1 MTDLPKLQ
9 LKPLRAGYGFELSTG
24 VVSTDTQ
31 VGLPRQRLASVGVVH
46 RVSPTYKCTRAQW
59 QYFLAFMRA
68 YRGRA
73 FYAYLLLDDIDHHWY
88 ECRMVN
94 ESLKVSTLGDQIF
107 SVQLDL
113 IVKPRAVPIDQD
125 LGFLAMYEMSQA
137 EQDDYFNH
145 LEKLVNRDLPNA
157 TRGGLNGN

>member
-1 MTDLPKLQ
+1 MTDLPKLH
-9 LKPLRAGYGFELSTG
+9 LKPLRSGYGFELTTG
-24 VVSTDTQ
+24 VVSTSTQ
-31 VGLPRQRLASVGVVH
+31 IGMPRQRLASIGTVH
-46 RVSPTYKCTRAQW
+46 RVSPTYKCTRAKW

-73 FYAYLLLDDIDHHWY
+73 FYAYLLLDDIDMQWY

-107 SVQLDL
+107 SVQVDL
-113 IVKPRAVPIDQD
+113 IVKPRPVQISQD
-125 LGFLAMYEMSQA
+125 LALLAIYEMSQA

-145 LEKLVNRDLPNA
+145 LEKLVNQDLPQA
-157 TRGGLNGN
+157 TRGL

>member
-1 MTDLPKLQ
+1 MTDLPKLH
-9 LKPLRAGYGFELSTG
+9 LKPLRSGYGFELTTG
-24 VVSTDTQ
+24 VVSTSTQ
-31 VGLPRQRLASVGVVH
+31 IGLPRQRLASIGTVH
-46 RVSPTYKCTRAQW
+46 RVSPTYKCTRAKW

-73 FYAYLLLDDIDHHWY
+73 FYAYLLLDDIDMQWY

-107 SVQLDL
+107 SVQVDL
-113 IVKPRAVPIDQD
+113 IVKPRPVQISQD
-125 LGFLAMYEMSQA
+125 LALLTIYEMSQA

-145 LEKLVNRDLPNA
+145 LEKLVNQDLPQA
-157 TRGGLNGN
+157 TRGL

>member
-59 QYFLAFMRA
+59 QYFLAFARA

-94 ESLKVSTLGDQIF
+94 ESVQVSTLGDQIF
-107 SVQLDL
+107 TVKLDL
-113 IVKPRAVPIDQD
+113 IVRPRPVHIDQD
-125 LGFLAMYEMSQA
+125 LGFLAMYEMGA
-137 EQDDYFNH
+137 GAADAFYNH
-145 LEKLVNRDLPNA
+145 LEKLVNHDLARTN
-157 TRGGLNGN
+157 REHYGN

>member
-1 MTDLPKLQ
+1 MTDLPKLH
-9 LKPLRAGYGFELSTG
+9 LKPLRSGYGFELTTG
-24 VVSTDTQ
+24 VVSTSTQ
-31 VGLPRQRLASVGVVH
+31 IGMPRQRLASIGTVH
-46 RVSPTYKCTRAQW
+46 RVSPTYKCTRAKW

-73 FYAYLLLDDIDHHWY
+73 FYAYLLLDDIDMQWY

-107 SVQLDL
+107 SVQVDL
-113 IVKPRAVPIDQD
+113 IVKPRPVQISQD
-125 LGFLAMYEMSQA
+125 LALLTIYEMSQA

-145 LEKLVNRDLPNA
+145 LEKLVNQDLPQA
-157 TRGGLNGN
+157 TRGL